1 MKNNNIER
9 WLYIVKKLTTILLI
23 LICLSCN
30 IPAFAAT
37 ILKEGVYKPAY
48 FNYSPNT
55 VYNVQN
61 VSHNISVYF
70 AVFDENQVV
79 LQALKL
85 EPKSTIYNIP
95 PLKPNYRIAIIGN
108 GEVTISEKT
117 S

>member
-1 MKNNNIER
+1 LKVIILKGGFIMK
-9 WLYIVKKLTTILLI
+9 KFTIFLI
-23 LICLSCN
+23 TIICLSSS

-37 ILKEGVYKPAY
+37 LLKEGVYKPAY
-48 FNYSPNT
+48 FNYSSNT
-55 VYNVQN
+55 IYNVQN
-61 VSHNISVYF
+61 VSPNTSVYF

-85 EPKSTIYNIP
+85 EPQSTIFNIP
-95 PLKPNYRIAIIGN
+95 PLKPNYRIAVIGN